1 MKREAPKRFPVAELF
16 GCPDGNRSPLAESA
30 RATRWCPFLDA
41 GCTKTTGHAQ
51 VGPIGTCAVRRGE
64 TTVIICPQ
72 RFRAADHAIARAI
85 AKGAFGE
92 EVKFK
97 LVRELVVRTG
107 AGQRWSLDYVAAEVV
122 PGGYGKIIGIEDQAI
137 DTTGSLVPYVQ
148 AYLSGGAKV
157 PQHAFGLNW
166 ANVYKRI
173 IPQVARKGR
182 IFEAWGS
189 QLYVVIQD
197 ELLDYI
203 RQRIAL
209 SAAQPGEAVNLVFK
223 PYRLVTDAPR
233 GANRLK
239 PMQTLATTVRRLDEA
254 YQASAALP
262 IRAEVEKLL
271 DSKPPL

>member
-16 GCPDGNRSPLAESA
+16 GYPDGNRSPLAESA
-30 RATRWCPFLDA
+30 RARRWCPFLGA
-41 GCTKTTGHAQ
+41 GCTKTTGHAES
-51 VGPIGTCAVRRGE
+51 GPIGTCAVRRGE
-64 TTVIICPQ
+64 RTVIICPQ
-72 RFRAADHAIARAI
+72 RFRGGDHAIARAI
-85 AKGAFGE
+85 AKEAFGE
-92 EVKFK
+92 KVKFK

-107 AGQRWSLDYVAAEVV
+107 PGQRWSLDYAAAELL

-148 AYLSGGAKV
+148 AYLSGGATT

-189 QLYVVIQD
+189 QLYVIIQD

-203 RQRIAL
+203 KQRIAL

-223 PYRLVTDAPR
+223 PYRLATDALT
-233 GANRLK
+233 GTNRLT
-239 PMQTLATTVRRLDEA
+239 PMIALATTVRRLDEA
-254 YQASAALP
+254 CQASASLP
-262 IRAEVEKLL
+262 IRAEVETLI
-271 DSKPPL
+271 DSKPAL